1 MSTDL
6 SSSDT
11 KMSTDSTTANES
23 GTKINAD
30 DNTGANNVNPEVATN
45 ENNNKN
51 NNNSN
56 SSNDNQTRN
65 IDTYEGFFRTAF
77 VKDFHPV
84 WNVAYMSTGLAA
96 CVLFG
101 FPYEATWLRIC
112 GLIMWSI
119 SMILFLVVN
128 WLFIHKALVYKS
140 WIKTVFTDP
149 TLNVFLAPYS
159 MGFSTTVNMIHLV
172 TVHYK
177 HDFAIGTMVF
187 WWINAFMAII
197 IAWAVLFI
205 LFSYKDIE
213 YKGLNPTIVLASL
226 PLTVCASSGALIT
239 STLQDKNLKLT
250 VMIIS
255 FLLWSNSILIGSLF
269 IGIVFWKL
277 LTSGLPPKMLT
288 LTSFIPIGFLGHGA
302 WGILLNGLNIEE
314 YLILYTDI
322 PDKAAIGKGLQL
334 ITLAIALFFIAAGFF
349 FTFFSFAAWIKVG
362 HISLNKG
369 YWAAPFPLGAL
380 TLALNEFY
388 KSSGIK
394 VFRDIASIYGA
405 LAVVLT
411 ILCIFITLFF
421 EFPHDQVRLRLSRKK
436 PSDMV

>member
-1 MSTDL
+1 MLAVL

-11 KMSTDSTTANES
+11 KMSTDSTVHGS
-23 GTKINAD
+23 GAKIND
-30 DNTGANNVNPEVATN
+30 YDTSANNVNPEVVAN
-45 ENNNKN
+45 ENSNNDD
-51 NNNSN
+51 
-56 SSNDNQTRN
+56 NDTTRN

-84 WNVAYMSTGLAA
+84 WTAAYMSTGIAA

-112 GLIMWSI
+112 GLIMWGI
-119 SMILFLVVN
+119 SLILFLAVN
-128 WLFIHKALVYKS
+128 WLFIHKALVYKT
-140 WIKTVFTDP
+140 WLKTVLTEP
-149 TLNVFLAPYS
+149 SLNVFLAPYS

-187 WWINAFMAII
+187 WWINALL
-197 IAWAVLFI
+197 AVLISWTVIFI

-213 YKGLNPTIVLASL
+213 YKGLNPTIVLSCL
-226 PLTVCASSGALIT
+226 PLTVCSSSGALIT
-239 STLQDKNLKLT
+239 STLPNKNLQLT
-250 VMIIS
+250 TMVIS
-255 FLLWSNSILIGSLF
+255 FLLWSNSVWIGSLF
-269 IGIVFWKL
+269 TGIVFWKL

-288 LTSFIPIGFLGHGA
+288 LTSFIPIGLLCHGA
-302 WGILLNGLNIEE
+302 WSILLNGSNIEN
-314 YLILYTDI
+314 YLISYTDI
-322 PDKAAIGKGLQL
+322 PDKEVVGKTLQL
-334 ITLAIALFFIAAGFF
+334 ITLAIALFFIAFGFF
-349 FTFFSFAAWIKVG
+349 FTFFAFASWIKVG
-362 HISLNKG
+362 HITLNKS

-380 TLALNEFY
+380 TLALNEFF
-388 KSSGIK
+388 KSSGIT

-421 EFPHDQVRLRLSRKK
+421 EFPHDQIRSRYSRKK
-436 PSDMV
+436 QSDIV